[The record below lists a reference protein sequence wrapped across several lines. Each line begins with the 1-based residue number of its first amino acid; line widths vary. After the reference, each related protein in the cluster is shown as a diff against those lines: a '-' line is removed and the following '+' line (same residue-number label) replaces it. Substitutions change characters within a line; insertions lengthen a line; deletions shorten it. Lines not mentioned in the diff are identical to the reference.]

1 MGLIEFHVD
10 DIAVETVPKL
20 VLFDRSDRDESARAG
35 ASCSASPARLAGVA
49 LLATAVAVGVWLAA
63 KRLRDLELSC

>member
-20 VLFDRSDRDESARAG
+20 VLFDRSDRDESATG

-49 LLATAVAVGVWLAA
+49 LVATAVAIGVWLIA
-63 KRLRDLELSC
+63 KRLGGLELSC